1 MFSLE
6 EFTGFIKADHVNI
19 LLEIRFERMDIF
31 SALEIG
37 NTFVLD
43 SLAQHIPHDSCFSA
57 CR

>member
-6 EFTGFIKADHVNI
+6 EFTASIKADHVNI
-19 LLEIRFERMDIF
+19 LLEIRFERMDKF

-37 NTFVLD
+37 ITFVFD
-43 SLAQHIPHDSCFSA
+43 SLAQHIPHDSYFSA